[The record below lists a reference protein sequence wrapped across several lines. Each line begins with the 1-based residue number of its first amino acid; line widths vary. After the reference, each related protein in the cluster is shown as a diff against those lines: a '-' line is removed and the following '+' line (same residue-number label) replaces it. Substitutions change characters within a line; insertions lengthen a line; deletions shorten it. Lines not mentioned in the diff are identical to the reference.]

1 MIVQGFSREN
11 TVHVVESQIK
21 ADVGKTMKI
30 VSRFPESHKLTDAVL
45 MRAEE
50 DSFSELSKLDSEIE
64 DFRWKAKM
72 QLDGMRESAQNY
84 INQTIS
90 VSQHG
95 SKLHLLLT
103 RSSVQF

>member
-1 MIVQGFSREN
+1 MIFQGFSREN

-30 VSRFPESHKLTDAVL
+30 VSRFHESHKLTDAVL
-45 MRAEE
+45 MRARENR
-50 DSFSELSKLDSEIE
+50 FSDLSKLDSEIE

-84 INQTIS
+84 INQTIKYLNMG
-90 VSQHG
+90 QN
-95 SKLHLLLT
+95 
-103 RSSVQF
+103 